1 MNFSLN
7 WELNFIPSL
16 GIDLLGLLSA
26 DCEHNFIGLSPRFV
40 INIVVQNAISPY
52 FIDVCYQLP
61 APTQARVK
69 TVRGSIMLVILG
81 DGAVDD

>member
-16 GIDLLGLLSA
+16 GLDLLGLLSA
-26 DCEHNFIGLSPRFV
+26 DCEHTFIGVSLPFV
-40 INIVVQNAISPY
+40 INIVVQNNISPY
-52 FIDVCYQLP
+52 FINVSYQVP

-69 TVRGSIMLVILG
+69 TVRGSIMLVFLG
-81 DGAVDD
+81 EGTVDD